1 MPPANSGN
9 DNSNPQAG
17 QGRPLPK
24 KENDIFKNVVK
35 FYEQKQYKKAVKQ
48 ADLILKKFPNHGET
62 LAMKGLVLNN
72 MGKKDE
78 AVALV
83 KQGLMNDM
91 RCVLV
96 FVFVC
101 TARSCRRAF
110 LLVSIGFFSFFL
122 VSCLTFLFVSSFGS
136 FLRRLRLR
144 LFQNLIHF
152 LDNFSLTFGR
162 SKLFDWKSNR

>member
-1 MPPANSGN
+1 MTKQNKSAMPPANSSN

-24 KENDIFKNVVK
+24 KENDTFKNVVK

-83 KQGLMNDM
+83 KEGLMKDM
-91 RCVLV
+91 RCVLCA
-96 FVFVC
+96 VFVC
-101 TARSCRRAF
+101 TARSSSTSF
-110 LLVSIGFFSFFL
+110 SSIFSHHFCFFL
-122 VSCLTFLFVSSFGS
+122 SSYPLVVSLFGS
-136 FLRRLRLR
+136 
-144 LFQNLIHF
+144 LI
-152 LDNFSLTFGR
+152 LILLGTQIPCLLAR
-162 SKLFDWKSNR
+162 VWSNPSVGP